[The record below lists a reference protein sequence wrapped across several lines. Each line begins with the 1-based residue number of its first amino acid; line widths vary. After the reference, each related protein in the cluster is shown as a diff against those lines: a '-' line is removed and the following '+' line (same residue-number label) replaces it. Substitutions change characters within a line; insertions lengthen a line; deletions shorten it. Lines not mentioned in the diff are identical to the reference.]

1 MTFKIWLDKLLSY
14 LIAGLMA
21 LMVINVS
28 WQVFSRYVLE
38 DPSSFTDELS
48 RYMMIWLGM
57 AGTAL
62 VSGKNG
68 HLAIDILPE
77 KAQGKKKLLLNLVIH
92 SLVIFFGLMVMVIGG
107 GNLVYISDMLGQKSA
122 TLQIPLSWIY
132 IIIPISG
139 ALVVFYHIH
148 HMISVLKNQPLHHG
162 VD

>member
-1 MTFKIWLDKLLSY
+1 MNFKIWLDKLLSS
-14 LIAGLMA
+14 LIAVLMA

-77 KAQGKKKLLLNLVIH
+77 KAQGKKKLVVNLVIH
-92 SLVIFFGLMVMVIGG
+92 SLVIFFGLMVMVVGG
-107 GNLVYISDMLGQKSA
+107 GNLVYITDMLGQKSA

-148 HMISVLKNQPLHHG
+148 HLISVLKNQPLSHG
-162 VD
+162 MD